1 MYTRLGFMLLLSFLA
16 MYGFMYAMVDSL
28 PNVFGNINQ
37 AYMAGLM
44 AAPMGVLELLLMS
57 KMYPNRKLNVLLIG
71 LSVIAGLM
79 FWLGIRQQSGVGD
92 VQFVRSMIPHHA
104 GALLMCNEAEL
115 NDPELRQL
123 CESILSG
130 QQAEIE
136 QMKAIYERLK
146 AGK

>member
-1 MYTRLGFMLLLSFLA
+1 MLLLSFLA